1 MKKAVMIL
9 LICSCLSA
17 KAVAGAAKIGE
28 CARGYGELYLDDDG
42 ITTYC
47 LGRQAWTNWYSA
59 FAWCKAAGGRLIDIN
74 KDCTDSGCGKYSFL
88 AAYRTWTANQKDEST
103 AFTYCGWTKIETFK
117 KASNNI
123 GNLVTFCIMKQ

>member
-17 KAVAGAAKIGE
+17 KAVAGATTIGE
-28 CARGYGELYLDDDG
+28 CARGHGDLLLDDDK

-47 LGRQAWTNWYSA
+47 QSKIQMNWWSA

-74 KDCTDSGCGKYSFL
+74 KDCTDTGCGKYAFL
-88 AAYRTWTANQKDEST
+88 GTYRTWTANQKDEET
-103 AFTYCGWTKIETFK
+103 AFAYSGWGGIKTFLK
-117 KASNNI
+117 RNAGDSTNRT
-123 GNLVTFCIMKQ
+123 LCIMKQ

>member
-17 KAVAGAAKIGE
+17 KAIAGAAVIGK
-28 CARGYGELYLDDDG
+28 CARGHGDLRLDDDG

-47 LGRQAWTNWYSA
+47 QSKIGMNWWSA
-59 FAWCKAAGGRLIDIN
+59 FAWCEAAGGRLIDIN
-74 KDCTDSGCGKYSFL
+74 KDCTDAGCWKYDFI

-103 AFTYCGWTKIETFK
+103 AFTYSGWGGIQTYQKTNSRG
-117 KASNNI
+117 SNCT
-123 GNLVTFCIMKQ
+123 LCIMKQ